1 MHIQLKCNLNCRKYS
16 TSEVR
21 RIWRLSLCVCVWS
34 LPWTTTH
41 HLPGQWK
48 IAQLHP
54 LSVQPHIASKT
65 SSVPC
70 DARNYFQWRKSQST
84 LQVSFLLPVELSGAQ
99 HPPLSHYLQVQATLL
114 PRQIKCPHHQSLW
127 PRSLTM
133 VQVSAHREWIQWD
146 ARYYEADI
154 ISTSYHSNF
163 FNCL

>member
-1 MHIQLKCNLNCRKYS
+1 
-16 TSEVR
+16 
-21 RIWRLSLCVCVWS
+21 
-34 LPWTTTH
+34 
-41 HLPGQWK
+41 
-48 IAQLHP
+48 
-54 LSVQPHIASKT
+54 
-65 SSVPC
+65 
-70 DARNYFQWRKSQST
+70 
-84 LQVSFLLPVELSGAQ
+84 
-99 HPPLSHYLQVQATLL
+99 L